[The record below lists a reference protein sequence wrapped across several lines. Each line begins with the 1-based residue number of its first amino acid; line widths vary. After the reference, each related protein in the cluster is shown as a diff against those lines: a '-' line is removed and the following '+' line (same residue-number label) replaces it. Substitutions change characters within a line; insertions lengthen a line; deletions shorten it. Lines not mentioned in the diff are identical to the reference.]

1 MGAMS
6 VDLAIVAGGAAVG
19 FVVGMTGM
27 GGGALMTPMLVFF
40 FNINPLTAVSSDL
53 VASLFMKPVGA
64 LVHLRRG
71 TVHLELVRYLCIGS
85 VPAAFMGVFV
95 LRWLGALGDGVDNV
109 VRVSLGLALLA
120 AVGAMLAKGW
130 LSVRRHGAS
139 AREPGRSAPA
149 RPRVLTVRP
158 GLTVAIGA
166 VGGLVVGMT
175 SVGSGSLIIVAL
187 LLAYPMLT
195 ARELVGTDLV
205 QAVPLVGSAALAHM
219 LFGDVEFG
227 LTLSLML
234 GAMPGAF
241 LGARLSSTAPQMLI
255 RRAIAIVLLASGLK
269 LLGVPTPVTALVL
282 VGSIVLGPVIWMMIR
297 RWNGL
302 PMLWRTERRQAT
314 DAALV

>member
-1 MGAMS
+1 MS
-6 VDLAIVAGGAAVG
+6 IDLAIVAGGAAVG
-19 FVVGMTGM
+19 VVVGLTGM

-40 FNINPLTAVSSDL
+40 FNVNPLTAVSSDL

-64 LVHLRRG
+64 WVHLRRG

-85 VPAAFMGVFV
+85 VPAAFLGVLV
-95 LRWLGALGDGVDNV
+95 VRWLGHLGDGVDNV
-109 VRVSLGLALLA
+109 VKISLGVALVV
-120 AVGAMLAKGW
+120 AVGAMLAKALFG
-130 LSVRRHGAS
+130 VRRHGAS
-139 AREPGRSAPA
+139 AREPGTEVA
-149 RPRVLTVRP
+149 RQSVLTVRP

-187 LLAYPMLT
+187 LFAYPVLT

-205 QAVPLVGSAALAHM
+205 QAVPLVGSAALGHM
-219 LFGDVEFG
+219 LFGDVAFG
-227 LTLSLML
+227 LTASLLL

-241 LGARLSSTAPQMLI
+241 IGAKLSSRAPQMVI
-255 RRAIAIVLLASGLK
+255 RRGIAIVLLASGLK
-269 LLGVPTPVTALVL
+269 LLGVPTPATALVL
-282 VGSIVLGPVIWMMIR
+282 VCSIVLGPVVWMAVR

-314 DAALV
+314 DKALV

>member
-1 MGAMS
+1 MS

-71 TVHLELVRYLCIGS
+71 TVHMELVGYLCIGS
-85 VPAAFMGVFV
+85 VPAAFLGVLV
-95 LRWLGALGDGVDNV
+95 VRWLGELGDGVDQV
-109 VRVSLGLALLA
+109 VKIALGVALLV
-120 AVGAMLAKGW
+120 AVGAMLAKGL

-139 AREPGRSAPA
+139 AREPGTPASA
-149 RPRVLTVRP
+149 RQNVLTVRP
-158 GLTVAIGA
+158 RVTVAIGA

-175 SVGSGSLIIVAL
+175 SVGSGSLIIVSL
-187 LLAYPMLT
+187 LLIYPVLT

-205 QAVPLVGSAALAHM
+205 QAVPLVGSAALGHM

-227 LTLSLML
+227 LTLSLLL
-234 GAMPGAF
+234 GAVPGTF
-241 LGARLSSTAPQMLI
+241 IGARLSSRAPQMVI
-255 RRAIAIVLLASGLK
+255 RRGIAIVLLASGLK
-269 LLGVPTPVTALVL
+269 LLGVPTPATAVVL
-282 VGSIVLGPVIWMMIR
+282 FASIVLGPVLWMAIR
-297 RWNGL
+297 RWSGL
-302 PMLWRTERRQAT
+302 PMLWRTERRQAA
-314 DAALV
+314 DRALV

>member
-1 MGAMS
+1 MS
-6 VDLAIVAGGAAVG
+6 VDLAVVAGGAAVG
-19 FVVGMTGM
+19 VVVGLTGM

-85 VPAAFMGVFV
+85 VPAAFLGVLV
-95 LRWLGALGDGVDNV
+95 LRWLGELGDGVDNV
-109 VRVSLGLALLA
+109 VKIALGVALLA

-130 LSVRRHGAS
+130 FSVRRHGAS
-139 AREPGRSAPA
+139 AREPGAAPA
-149 RPRVLTVRP
+149 RQEVLAVRP

-187 LLAYPMLT
+187 LLIYPLLT

-205 QAVPLVGSAALAHM
+205 QAVPLVGSAALGHM
-219 LFGDVEFG
+219 LFGDVAFG
-227 LTLSLML
+227 LTLSLLL

-241 LGARLSSTAPQMLI
+241 IGARLSSRAPQMVI

-269 LLGVPTPVTALVL
+269 LLGVPTAATALVL
-282 VGSIVLGPVIWMMIR
+282 AGSIVLGPVVWMAVR

-302 PMLWRTERRQAT
+302 PMLWRTERRQTA
-314 DAALV
+314 DKALV

>member
-1 MGAMS
+1 MS

-71 TVHLELVRYLCIGS
+71 TVHMELVRYLCIGS
-85 VPAAFMGVFV
+85 VPAAFLGVLV
-95 LRWLGALGDGVDNV
+95 VRWLGELGDGVDQV
-109 VRVSLGLALLA
+109 VKIALGVALLV
-120 AVGAMLAKGW
+120 AVGAMLAKGL

-139 AREPGRSAPA
+139 ARESGTPASA
-149 RPRVLTVRP
+149 RQNVLTVRP
-158 GLTVAIGA
+158 RVTVAIGA

-175 SVGSGSLIIVAL
+175 SVGSGSLIIVSL
-187 LLAYPMLT
+187 LLIYPVLT

-205 QAVPLVGSAALAHM
+205 QAVPLVGSAALGHM

-227 LTLSLML
+227 LTLSLLL
-234 GAMPGAF
+234 GAVPGTF
-241 LGARLSSTAPQMLI
+241 IGARLSSRAPQMVI
-255 RRAIAIVLLASGLK
+255 RRGIAIVLLASGLK
-269 LLGVPTPVTALVL
+269 LLGVPTPATAVVL
-282 VGSIVLGPVIWMMIR
+282 FASIVLGPVLWMAIR
-297 RWNGL
+297 RWSGL
-302 PMLWRTERRQAT
+302 PMLWRTERRQAA
-314 DAALV
+314 DRALV